1 MRLLDTFLRPVA
13 WAKELPALAMLLCL
27 AVPAFAAQDPRI
39 KAIDDFLWTRTQAND
54 VIEYTYMT
62 DRLKDSFRGKRKV
75 KIRHE
80 SSILLTFRYDP
91 GKLEIKD
98 GGKGFEVDIVGVW
111 KNLNEHLI
119 GEIDERDTFIQ
130 TPRGWRADRIKFGE
144 ERPTA
149 KAIVDGF
156 DAPKEYRDSIR
167 VLKVVMR
174 AWAEG
179 DGDTAMRY
187 TSVDL
192 GQQFRSPDELK
203 QILAGPADPHH
214 AAYAIRRITNAGRDK
229 VDFDVDCYAMNKGDP
244 RPISSKVKVGVKR
257 FDSTWL
263 VDSWTPE
270 NSNIP
275 TP

>member
-1 MRLLDTFLRPVA
+1 MRLLDTFLRPVV
-13 WAKELPALAMLLCL
+13 WAKTLPGLAMVLCL
-27 AVPAFAAQDPRI
+27 AVPVFAAEDPRI

-62 DRLKDSFRGKRKV
+62 DRLKDSFRGKKKI

-91 GKLEIKD
+91 SKLEVKD
-98 GGKGFEVDIVGVW
+98 GGKSFEVDIVGVW

-156 DAPKEYRDSIR
+156 DAPKEYRDAIR

-174 AWAEG
+174 AWAER

-192 GQQFRSPDELK
+192 GQQFRSQDELK
-203 QILAGPADPHH
+203 QILVGPADPHH
-214 AAYAIRRITNAGRDK
+214 AAYALRRITNAGRDK
-229 VDFDVDCYAMNKGDP
+229 VDFDVECYAMTKGNP

-263 VDSWTPE
+263 VDSWTPV